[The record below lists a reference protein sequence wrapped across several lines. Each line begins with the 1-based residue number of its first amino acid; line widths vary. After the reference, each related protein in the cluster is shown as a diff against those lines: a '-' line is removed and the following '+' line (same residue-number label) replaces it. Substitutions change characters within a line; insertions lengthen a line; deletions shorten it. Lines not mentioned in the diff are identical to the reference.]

1 MSAEPVTIKP
11 SQGTYFQLADYSVV
25 SDMPDMEFARWL
37 TEERG
42 VAVIP
47 ISAFYQKPPDARYV
61 RFCFAKE
68 PDTLREAAQRIA
80 SL

>member
-1 MSAEPVTIKP
+1 MA
-11 SQGTYFQLADYSVV
+11 
-25 SDMPDMEFARWL
+25 FARWL
-37 TEERG
+37 TEDCG

-47 ISAFYQKPPDARYV
+47 ISAFYKEPPDSRYV

-68 PDTLREAAQRIA
+68 PDTLREAARRLA